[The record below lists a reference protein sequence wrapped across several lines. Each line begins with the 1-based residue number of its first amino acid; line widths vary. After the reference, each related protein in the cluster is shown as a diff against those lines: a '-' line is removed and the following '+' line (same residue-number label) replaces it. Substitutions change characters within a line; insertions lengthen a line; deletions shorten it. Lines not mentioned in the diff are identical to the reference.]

1 MIDSPRQ
8 GAVQNVTM
16 WGKPWAASDPQGSFL
31 LVNLVWIDA
40 MFMEG
45 LAMGLSQSVVGQIQ
59 FHLEE
64 KWLSC

>member
-1 MIDSPRQ
+1 
-8 GAVQNVTM
+8 
-16 WGKPWAASDPQGSFL
+16 
-31 LVNLVWIDA
+31 